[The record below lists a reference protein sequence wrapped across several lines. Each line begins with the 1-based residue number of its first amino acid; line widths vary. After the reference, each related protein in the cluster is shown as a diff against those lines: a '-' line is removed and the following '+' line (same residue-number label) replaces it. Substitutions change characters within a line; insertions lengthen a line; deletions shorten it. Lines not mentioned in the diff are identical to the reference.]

1 MITTQPQIDTSD
13 DFEKDIISHIIENHN
28 REKELLKP
36 VFEFLGKHGIGEYH
50 LGSSVSHDEFI
61 SIAYTA
67 FIYKFKPN
75 YHFYVHDLYGKQ
87 YIKSQLTFYIQGCN
101 SVTIFR
107 NELIDKDDIVES
119 LAIPLA
125 LKDSQKVIVNY
136 NIYDKIKET
145 IDLYTEKSKPIIVE
159 KPIYIQRTKKSN
171 PKSNAKKMCYLMVDS
186 STKYVKI
193 GNSINPH
200 KRERTLQ
207 SEKPTI
213 EILHI
218 FNKNIET
225 ELHQKYSKKR
235 IRGEWFN
242 LTTNEVSRIIK
253 KYDKI
258 LLK

>member
-1 MITTQPQIDTSD
+1 MINTQPQKETSH
-13 DFEKDIISHIIENHN
+13 DFEDSFFADITN
-28 REKELLKP
+28 RINKQKELLKP

-50 LGSSVSHDEFI
+50 LDSSVSHDEFI

-67 FIYKFKPN
+67 FIYNFKPK
-75 YHFYVHDLYGKQ
+75 YHFYVHNLYGRQ
-87 YIKSQLTFYIQGCN
+87 YIKSELTFIVEGCN
-101 SVTIFR
+101 GVTIFR
-107 NELIDKDDIVES
+107 NEWINKDDIVES

-125 LKDSQKVIVNY
+125 LKDSEKVIVDY
-136 NIYDKIKET
+136 TIYDKIKET
-145 IDLYTEKSKPIIVE
+145 IDLFTKKPNPIIVE
-159 KPIYIQRTKKSN
+159 KPIYIDRPKKVKHSTNTKKV
-171 PKSNAKKMCYLMVDS
+171 CYLMVDS

-218 FNKNIET
+218 FKKNIET

-242 LTTNEVSRIIK
+242 LTNNEVKQIIK
-253 KYDKI
+253 KYV
-258 LLK
+258 

>member
-13 DFEKDIISHIIENHN
+13 DFERDIISHIIENHN

-36 VFEFLGKHGIGEYH
+36 VYEFLGKHGIGEYH

-136 NIYDKIKET
+136 NIYDKIKE
-145 IDLYTEKSKPIIVE
+145 IIKLYTEKPKTFYFNTPAKPKQKDIKE
-159 KPIYIQRTKKSN
+159 KVCYIMIDK
-171 PKSNAKKMCYLMVDS
+171 

-193 GNSINPH
+193 GNSINPYH
-200 KRERTLQ
+200 RERTLQ
-207 SEKPTI
+207 AEKPTI
-213 EILHI
+213 EMLHI
-218 FNKNIET
+218 FKENIEA
-225 ELHQKYSKKR
+225 ELHKKYAKKR

-242 LTTNEVSRIIK
+242 LTTNQVNRIIK
-253 KYDKI
+253 KYEQI
-258 LLK
+258 LPK